1 MPRDDQTIFV
11 TGATGKQGGA
21 VSRHLLSK
29 GYAVR
34 ALTRHP
40 DKPAAQELAAAGA
53 QLVQGDLNDPSS
65 YRSALASAS
74 GVFSVQNFWE
84 SGYDGEVR
92 EGIAL
97 ADAAKAA
104 GVKHFVYSSVA
115 SAHRKTGL
123 VHFESKWKIEEHIR
137 SIGIPHTIFRPV
149 FFMDNWQFFGREYI
163 LAGTL
168 SLPLKPG
175 TKLQQIA
182 VDDIG
187 AFVALAFEQ
196 PDRWLGRELDI
207 AGDNLAM
214 TDVAAAF
221 GGAIG
226 RPVQYVQMQ
235 WEQFQATAG
244 EEYAKMM
251 RWFEAVGYDAD
262 IAAVRREHP
271 TLLDFES
278 YLRNAGWATAKV

>member
-1 MPRDDQTIFV
+1 MPRADQTIFV

-21 VSRHLLSK
+21 AARHLLNK
-29 GYAVR
+29 GYTVR

-40 DKPAAQELAAAGA
+40 EKPAAHDLAAAGA
-53 QLVQGDLNDPSS
+53 QIVQGDLNDPSS
-65 YRSALASAS
+65 YRSSLAGAH

-97 ADAAKAA
+97 ADEAKAA
-104 GVKHFVYSSVA
+104 GVGHFVYSSVA
-115 SAHRKTGL
+115 SAQRKTGL
-123 VHFESKWKIEEHIR
+123 SHFESKWKIEEHIR
-137 SIGIPHTIFRPV
+137 AIGIPHTIIRPV
-149 FFMDNWQFFGREYI
+149 FFMDNWQFFGLEYI

-168 SLPLKPG
+168 SLPLNPG
-175 TKLQQIA
+175 TKLQEIA

-214 TDVAAAF
+214 SDVAATF
-221 GGAIG
+221 GRVIG
-226 RPVQYVQMQ
+226 RPVQYVQMP
-235 WEQFQATAG
+235 WDQFQATAG
-244 EEYAKMM
+244 EEYAKML

-271 TLLDFES
+271 ALLDFES
-278 YLRNAGWATAKV
+278 FLSRAGWAMAKT